1 VLHLFITYIPIY
13 HGHDSIRSLPQVVSF
28 TVMPVKPL
36 VRSRKMSTRAV
47 KAGAPLAVLLVAIL
61 LPRLSLLQTILL
73 TPAFVSL
80 ILVATIGIVLV
91 YAVRREASHSSNELD
106 RQRHALRRFI
116 FTTPSAWSAVLTR
129 QSWEDSPSPSWRT
142 PIRQLSG
149 ATSTVRFNALFDLI
163 KANFILP
170 WYARISPSRA
180 FPDAVEIL
188 IRQSLSRTIQRGE
201 DIDWPDILVSRIVPL
216 VTDHLHHFRSIEH
229 LASTS
234 ARPTSQ
240 AHLPLPLP
248 KNPHPALATTSH
260 GHSTGPSPT
269 IEAHLRGLVKRM
281 LKHILPQ
288 HEQTEVVGTIASEVV
303 LGTVLMPVF
312 EMLCEGDFW
321 NRQIDEH
328 GGRYLHE
335 Q

>member
-1 VLHLFITYIPIY
+1 M
-13 HGHDSIRSLPQVVSF
+13 SEKS
-28 TVMPVKPL
+28 L
-36 VRSRKMSTRAV
+36 VRTGKMSARAV

-73 TPAFVSL
+73 TPAFISL
-80 ILVATIGIVLV
+80 VLVVTIGVGLL
-91 YAVRREASHSSNELD
+91 YAIRREASQSSNELD
-106 RQRHALRRFI
+106 RKRHALRRFT

-142 PIRQLSG
+142 PIRHLSG
-149 ATSTVRFNALFDLI
+149 PASTLRFNALFDLI

-234 ARPTSQ
+234 ARPASQ
-240 AHLPLPLP
+240 PNLPLPLP
-248 KNPHPALATTSH
+248 KNAHPALAATTH
-260 GHSTGPSPT
+260 GHSAGPSPT
-269 IEAHLRGLVKRM
+269 VEAHLRGLIKRM
-281 LKHILPQ
+281 LKHVLPL

-303 LGTVLMPVF
+303 LGTILMPVF

-321 NRQIDEH
+321 NRQIDER